1 MLDKELLDMLICPK
15 CKGSIKLSR
24 DSEYIICYNC
34 HLAYKLDNNMPIM
47 LIDNAVD
54 SKSVEKE

>member
-15 CKGSIKLSR
+15 CKGSIKLSH
-24 DSEYIICYNC
+24 DSEYIICDNC

>member
-24 DSEYIICYNC
+24 DSEYIICDNC